1 MDERVAIAGQ
11 DEIRQLGDAFNSMA
25 DRLVEL
31 QEDVRKQE
39 RQAMFGRIAA
49 GLVHDLSHPIQN
61 IGNSCKLIQKMFDDA
76 EYRETFKRTVERE
89 LVIIKRVLDD
99 LRNIA
104 RPIPLERFPVD
115 IEPLGGGSRR
125 GDGAA
130 RRNRRADAADR
141 ARARD
146 ASTSKGTSSRS
157 AASIAT

>member
-1 MDERVAIAGQ
+1 
-11 DEIRQLGDAFNSMA
+11 MA

-61 IGNSCKLIQKMFDDA
+61 IGNSCKLIVKMFDDL

-89 LVIIKRVLDD
+89 MVMIKRVLDD

-104 RPIPLERFPVD
+104 RPIPLERFPVEVNRAVAEVGRVD
-115 IEPLGGGSRR
+115 AAACRHRGRDAALGAGRRAGVHRR
-125 GDGAA
+125 GCVC
-130 RRNRRADAADR
+130 
-141 ARARD
+141 ARA
-146 ASTSKGTSSRS
+146 G
-157 AASIAT
+157 SIAT